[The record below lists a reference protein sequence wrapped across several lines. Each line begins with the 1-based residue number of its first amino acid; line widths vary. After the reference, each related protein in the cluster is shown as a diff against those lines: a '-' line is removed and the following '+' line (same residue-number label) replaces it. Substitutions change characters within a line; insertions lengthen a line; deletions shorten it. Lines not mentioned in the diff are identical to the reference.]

1 MKECKFRKIASFF
14 QPWHSRK
21 VTEGR
26 LKTLLEE
33 LEQFAVEVIYEKR
46 SGKRA
51 WLVKSILFFLSK
63 IFGNI
68 VQLRLFLY
76 RHRILRDH
84 TLGCLVI
91 SVGNLTV
98 GGTGKT
104 PVVEKIAKSLTERG
118 RKVAILSRGY
128 KSEPKPFLERLW
140 QRITFQKE
148 ADEPRVVSD
157 GQQLLLDSN
166 TAGDEPYMLASNLKD
181 VVVLVDKDRVKS
193 GRYAIQK
200 LGIDTLLLDDGFQY
214 LSLKSKL
221 NLVLIDRTNPFGNN
235 HLLPR
240 GSLREPHKNLKRAH
254 YIFITKS
261 DSSGNEDLKK
271 QIREYNATAE
281 IIECGHKPLY
291 FQNVYDHDDKQP
303 LSFIKGKK
311 VASISGIAMPD
322 GFEQGIIKLGAD
334 LIYTKQYADHHRF
347 SQQEILNM
355 INRSKK
361 RFAEAIITTE
371 KDAVRFPKLDRVDV
385 PLYFLRVEI
394 EIIRGAKDFDECV
407 SRICLQ

>member
-1 MKECKFRKIASFF
+1 MADS
-14 QPWHSRK
+14 
-21 VTEGR
+21 R

-46 SGKRA
+46 RGKRA
-51 WLVKSILFFLSK
+51 WLVRGLLFFLSK
-63 IFGNI
+63 IFVLI

-76 RHRILRDH
+76 RQRIFRDH

-104 PVVEKIAKSLTERG
+104 PVVEKIAKALQERG

-128 KSEPKPFLERLW
+128 KSEPKPFLERFW
-140 QRITFQKE
+140 QRVTLQKE
-148 ADEPRVVSD
+148 ADEPRIVSD
-157 GQQLLLDSN
+157 GQELLLDST

-235 HLLPR
+235 YLLPR

-261 DSSGNEDLKK
+261 DGSGNEELKR
-271 QIREYNATAE
+271 QIREYNTVAE

-291 FQNVYDHDDKQP
+291 FQNVYDRDDRQP
-303 LSFIKGKK
+303 LNFIQNKK
-311 VASISGIAMPD
+311 VASICGIAMPD
-322 GFEQGIIKLGAD
+322 GFEQGLVKLGAE
-334 LIYTKQYADHHRF
+334 LIYSKQYADHHRY

-355 INRSKK
+355 INRSKR
-361 RFAEAIITTE
+361 RFAQAIMTTE
-371 KDAVRFPKLDRVDV
+371 KDAVRFPKLERMDV
-385 PLYFLRVEI
+385 PVYFLRVEI
-394 EIIRGAKDFDECV
+394 EIISGAKDFDDCV
-407 SRICLQ
+407 SRICLH